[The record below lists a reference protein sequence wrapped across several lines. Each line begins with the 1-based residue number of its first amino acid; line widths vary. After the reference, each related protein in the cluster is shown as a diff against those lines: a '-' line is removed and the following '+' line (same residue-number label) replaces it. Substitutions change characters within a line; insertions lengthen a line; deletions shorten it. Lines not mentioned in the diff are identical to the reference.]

1 MPSSRIRFVSAGIKI
16 TDKAISVLD
25 REYTL
30 WKNIISGENDDYD
43 EDLKEKLVKAAEAAE
58 ERYWQKQYKLH
69 GISYVRKAPYK
80 KYREELNA
88 AKYKK
93 YPYD

>member
-1 MPSSRIRFVSAGIKI
+1 MRIKI
-16 TDKAISVLD
+16 TDKAISVLNA
-25 REYTL
+25 EYKL

-69 GISYVRKAPYK
+69 GISYVRKVQYK
-80 KYREELNA
+80 QYVKELNGA
-88 AKYKK
+88 RYEK